1 MNANQLKVL
10 WISASIVV
18 AMAIYPPWQYESPTS
33 VEERG
38 YSLLFVAPAAHS
50 PEVHRANR
58 VDMRRLFVGI
68 FIVSVIGLVLIC
80 SLKKSKCKAVDEHMC
95 PACSM
100 PYELGA
106 KFCHSCGE
114 QLL

>member
-18 AMAIYPPWQYESPTS
+18 AMAIYPPWQYESPTQLQ
-33 VEERG
+33 ERG
-38 YSLLFVAPAAHS
+38 YGFLLAPPAAHS
-50 PEVHRANR
+50 PEIYRANR
-58 VDMRRLFVGI
+58 IDMGRLFVGI
-68 FIVSVIGLVLIC
+68 FIVGVIGFVLIC
-80 SLKKSKCKAVDEHMC
+80 SLKKNKCTIEELYTC

-114 QLL
+114 HLL